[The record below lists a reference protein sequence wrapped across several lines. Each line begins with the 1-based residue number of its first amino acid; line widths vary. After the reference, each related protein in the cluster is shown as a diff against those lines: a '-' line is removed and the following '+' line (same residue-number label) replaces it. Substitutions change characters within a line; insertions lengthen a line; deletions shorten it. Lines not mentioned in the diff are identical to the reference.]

1 VSGDLATCIFCERV
15 RSDPVLVRNELAVA
29 FGDAYPVNPGHILVV
44 PRRHVLDYFALT
56 ETEQAAVWQLV
67 NQVRHVIDVEFRP
80 DGYNIGVNVGA
91 AAGQTVGHVHVH
103 VIPRFKDDVAD
114 PRGGVRWVVPSRAC
128 YWAS

>member
-1 VSGDLATCIFCERV
+1 MSGDLATCIFCERV

-67 NQVRHVIDVEFRP
+67 NQVRHAMDVEFRP

>member
-67 NQVRHVIDVEFRP
+67 NQVRHAMDVEFRP

>member
-1 VSGDLATCIFCERV
+1 MSGDLATCIFCERV
-15 RSDPVLVRNELAVA
+15 SSDEVLLRNELAVA

>member
-1 VSGDLATCIFCERV
+1 MSGDLATCIFCERV

-103 VIPRFKDDVAD
+103 VIPRFKDDVVD

>member
-1 VSGDLATCIFCERV
+1 MSGDLATCIFCERV